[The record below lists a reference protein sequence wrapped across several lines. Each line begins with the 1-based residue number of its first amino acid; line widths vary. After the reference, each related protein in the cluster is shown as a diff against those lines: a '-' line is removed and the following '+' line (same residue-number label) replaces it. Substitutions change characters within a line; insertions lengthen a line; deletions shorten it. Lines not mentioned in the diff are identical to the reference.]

1 MTFCLMK
8 NPSSGRAY
16 LNSTTVI
23 ETATYLGQRV
33 KANLIVQLPIVKEV
47 QLKYY
52 NCPDARSMNANSIFC
67 FCGMFE
73 L

>member
-8 NPSSGRAY
+8 NPSSGAN

-23 ETATYLGQRV
+23 ETATLLGQRV

-52 NCPDARSMNANSIFC
+52 NCSDARSMNANSSFC
-67 FCGMFE
+67 FCEMFE